1 MDQVTTPRPGLR
13 SQIWQFARHYL
24 EMCVAMCVGGAILTA
39 LVFRATPALLGYPD
53 LREQAPELALVVISI
68 ILALPMAAWMR
79 IRGMAWRS
87 TLEMAGATVGLAIA
101 LVGLA
106 GLGMFPESRINELV
120 IGERVPAFCGPA
132 CAVMLV
138 VMLFRLGL
146 YTGRT
151 GHHMGH
157 ERHATRAA

>member
-1 MDQVTTPRPGLR
+1 MDQVTTARPGLR
-13 SQIWQFARHYL
+13 SQAWQFARHYF

-39 LVFRATPALLGYPD
+39 FVFKAGPALLGYPD
-53 LREQAPELALVVISI
+53 LREHAPELALVVVGVT
-68 ILALPMAAWMR
+68 LALPMAAWMR
-79 IRGMAWRS
+79 VRGMAWRP
-87 TLEMAGATVGLAIA
+87 TLEMAGATVGLAIVLA
-101 LVGLA
+101 GLA
-106 GLGMFPESRINELV
+106 GLGVVPESRINEWV
-120 IGERVPAFCGPA
+120 VGERVPAFCGPA

-157 ERHATRAA
+157 GTHATRAA

>member
-13 SQIWQFARHYL
+13 SQLWQFARHYL
-24 EMCVAMCVGGAILTA
+24 EMCVAMCVGGGILTA
-39 LVFRATPALLGYPD
+39 LLFLAGPALLGYPD
-53 LREQAPELALVVISI
+53 LREQAPELALVVVAF

-79 IRGMAWRS
+79 FRGMAWRP
-87 TLEMAGATVGLAIA
+87 TLEMSGATIGLAIV

-106 GLGMFPESRINELV
+106 GLGVVPDSSIREWV
-120 IGERVPAFCGPA
+120 TGERVPSFCGPA
-132 CAVMLV
+132 CAVMFI

-151 GHHMGH
+151 GHHVGH
-157 ERHATRAA
+157 GRHAARAA

>member
-13 SQIWQFARHYL
+13 SQVWQFARHYL
-24 EMCVAMCVGGAILTA
+24 KMCVAMCLGGGILTA
-39 LVFRATPALLGYPD
+39 LLFLAGPALLGYPD
-53 LREQAPELALVVISI
+53 LREQAPDLALVVVAV

-79 IRGMAWRS
+79 FRGMAWRP
-87 TLEMAGATVGLAIA
+87 TLDMSGATIGLAIV
-101 LVGLA
+101 LVALA
-106 GLGMFPESRINELV
+106 GLGVVPDSSIREWV
-120 IGERVPAFCGPA
+120 TGERVPRFCGPA

-157 ERHATRAA
+157 GTHAAPAA

>member
-1 MDQVTTPRPGLR
+1 MDQVTTLRPSLR

-24 EMCVAMCVGGAILTA
+24 EMCVAMCVSGGILTA
-39 LVFRATPALLGYPD
+39 LLFLAGPALLGYPD
-53 LREQAPELALVVISI
+53 LREQAPELALVVIAC

-79 IRGMAWRS
+79 FRGMAWRP
-87 TLEMAGATVGLAIA
+87 TLEMSGATIGLAIV

-106 GLGMFPESRINELV
+106 GLGVVPDSSIREWV
-120 IGERVPAFCGPA
+120 TGEGAPSFCGPA
-132 CAVMLV
+132 CAVMFI

-151 GHHMGH
+151 GHHVGH
-157 ERHATRAA
+157 GRHAARAA